1 MAFSLLAYPRLQRA
15 FGTLTVARAGLLLA
29 IVVAIS
35 IPCVRFAVPTAHQ
48 LQQQGVEAD
57 YFNAPPASSAL
68 DLSDLTASMNGSS
81 AVRMPTI
88 MPSAGFTHSSSG
100 CSKMPTNSSSS
111 SSSIGTWAWIF
122 FYFTMLLKAVSGC
135 SAFTSS
141 MILVNALPPSQ
152 QLGQVNGVGQSLAS
166 LARGLGPGLGGVLW
180 GASVRL
186 GTPGAV
192 LLPYGLVAG
201 TALGGWLIYCFV
213 HMPEGSEVVRGGD
226 SGESI
231 VVGSSC
237 CQK

>member
-1 MAFSLLAYPRLQRA
+1 
-15 FGTLTVARAGLLLA
+15 VARAGLLLA

-35 IPCVRFAVPTAHQ
+35 IPCVRFAVPKAQQ
-48 LQQQGVEAD
+48 LQQGDTVGYWVGALAASAAD
-57 YFNAPPASSAL
+57 FN
-68 DLSDLTASMNGSS
+68 DLLAANGNS
-81 AVRMPTI
+81 AVTMPTI
-88 MPSAGFTHSSSG
+88 MPSAGFTHSSSSSSG
-100 CSKMPTNSSSS
+100 TLTNSS
-111 SSSIGTWAWIF
+111 SSSIGTWAWIL

-141 MILVNALPPSQ
+141 MILVNALPPPQ

-180 GASVRL
+180 GASVKLR
-186 GTPGAV
+186 TPGAA

-213 HMPEGSEVVRGGD
+213 HMPEGSEVVRGRTQPD
-226 SGESI
+226 EEI

>member
-1 MAFSLLAYPRLQRA
+1 MR
-15 FGTLTVARAGLLLA
+15 
-29 IVVAIS
+29 
-35 IPCVRFAVPTAHQ
+35 
-48 LQQQGVEAD
+48 
-57 YFNAPPASSAL
+57 
-68 DLSDLTASMNGSS
+68 
-81 AVRMPTI
+81 
-88 MPSAGFTHSSSG
+88 SAGFSHSSS
-100 CSKMPTNSSSS
+100 STLTNSSNNNS

-122 FYFTMLLKAVSGC
+122 FYLTMLLKAVSGC

-141 MILVNALPPSQ
+141 MILVNALPPPQ
-152 QLGQVNGVGQSLAS
+152 QLGQVNGVGQTLAS

-186 GTPGAV
+186 GTPGAA

-213 HMPEGSEVVRGGD
+213 HMPEGSEVVQRQEENDGNA
-226 SGESI
+226 